1 MKFTLLVTF
10 LSIIFYFGCSQDP
23 SSVGKNLLLD
33 SDKLMTDTLTITSE
47 KSSSYPITTSNNS
60 PTLMVGRSN
69 GVVAEMLLQFGPFVV
84 DTAIAN
90 SIISVKIKMLPNYS
104 FKDTTG
110 TMAVSM
116 HRMPIPWNESTFNA
130 DSLTTYDINPI
141 DVPHFTINYKDSLIE
156 FPVDNNIVSD
166 WLKGVKNNGI
176 ILVPKLSSNIIFGFK
191 SYYNSVDDDARPQVI
206 ITYQLP
212 TDTVKTMTLRT
223 VQDATIFSGVR
234 PSSMDS
240 LFYVQGGLIERG
252 KISFD
257 VSSIHKSVA
266 ITQAFLELK
275 IDTLSSIFSSFTDRG
290 IRVHDIVTADSI
302 PKLGAL
308 SSAAKP
314 DGNKYMIDV
323 RSLVQQWVTGRPNY
337 GIALRSDNEFEQVE
351 RFAVYGFSAQ
361 ADSKPKLII
370 KYTFLP

>member
-141 DVPHFTINYKDSLIE
+141 DVPSIAINSRDSLIE
-156 FPVDNNIVSD
+156 FPLDNSIVSN
-166 WLKGVKNNGI
+166 WLKGEKNNGI
-176 ILVPKLSSNIIFGFK
+176 ILVPKLSSDIILGVT
-191 SYYNSVDDDARPQVI
+191 SYVNSTSDDRRPQI
-206 ITYQLP
+206 EILYRLP
-212 TDTVKTMTLRT
+212 ADTADKTLTLRT

-234 PSSMDS
+234 PTSSDS

-252 KISFD
+252 KIFFD
-257 VSSIHKSVA
+257 V
-266 ITQAFLELK
+266 
-275 IDTLSSIFSSFTDRG
+275 
-290 IRVHDIVTADSI
+290 DSI
-302 PKLGAL
+302 PK
-308 SSAAKP
+308 SA
-314 DGNKYMIDV
+314 
-323 RSLVQQWVTGRPNY
+323 
-337 GIALRSDNEFEQVE
+337 
-351 RFAVYGFSAQ
+351 
-361 ADSKPKLII
+361 
-370 KYTFLP
+370 